1 MYKDFLAE
9 CKQGFQED
17 DNDLLP
23 IKMIDSKDGGK
34 WTQVALRSKRPIA
47 SVITS
52 NNIAEDV
59 AKDMR
64 EFLDSESW
72 YTNRGIPWRRGYL
85 LYGECR
91 MLWSSFNHRTL
102 TEFLFTRYQALL
114 ARERP
119 VSSTPVPAPSISKST
134 ASPWLPRD

>member
-1 MYKDFLAE
+1 MTLIFCPNPIGFGYVSLPILLLIRIFGGDLQMYKDFLAE

-85 LYGECR
+85 LYG
-91 MLWSSFNHRTL
+91 
-102 TEFLFTRYQALL
+102 
-114 ARERP
+114 
-119 VSSTPVPAPSISKST
+119 K
-134 ASPWLPRD
+134 